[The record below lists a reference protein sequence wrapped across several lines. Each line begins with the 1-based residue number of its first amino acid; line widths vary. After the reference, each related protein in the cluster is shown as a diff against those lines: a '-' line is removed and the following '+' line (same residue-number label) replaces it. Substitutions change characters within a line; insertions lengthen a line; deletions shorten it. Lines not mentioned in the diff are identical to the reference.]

1 MTLSEP
7 VPYFYKLLV
16 HPSVSPVPKSAI
28 EKFGDKW
35 TQPANIVSNGA
46 YKLKDW
52 VVNERIVLERN
63 TNYWDNAKTVINQ
76 VTFLP
81 ISSEVTDVNRYR
93 SGEIDMTYNNMPIEL
108 FQKLKK
114 RSRKKFTSIR
124 ICALIIT
131 KSITRKRHL
140 PTFACVLR

>member
-1 MTLSEP
+1 M
-7 VPYFYKLLV
+7 KN
-16 HPSVSPVPKSAI
+16 SA
-28 EKFGDKW
+28 KW
-35 TQPANIVSNGA
+35 TQPANIITNGA

-63 TNYWDNAKTVINQ
+63 TNYWDNAKTVINR
-76 VTFLP
+76 VTYLP

-114 RSRKKFTSIR
+114 RSRTKSTLTR
-124 ICALIIT
+124 ICAPIIT
-131 KSITRKRHL
+131 KSTTRKHRSTMFVFV
-140 PTFACVLR
+140 PP